1 MSSQT
6 NILLRHIDGSKAG
19 QTEKFPVSNDVE
31 IKIGRGQS
39 NNIAFDLAD
48 DSISREHCRI
58 KVNSLLPDTY
68 EITDLQSKNG
78 TYVNGKAITEKTVLY
93 AGDVIRL
100 GKEGPMLEFD
110 LDPKPASHIKQT
122 RVIDAPLAAGKE
134 TKVHTTDI
142 SNGNSAKSTPVKE
155 TIGKQTMQHIIKESE
170 KKGKKRLSIISIAL
184 LLILGTGAWLVYA
197 NKPVKTIIHEK
208 GKDSVVVVGDT
219 SKKLSPVQI
228 TKDNSK
234 NVVFIEI
241 GWNLKMTNGEQLYHV
256 KVPVKEL
263 GVINYYAAYTTN
275 TLGAIEPL
283 LCAKGEEPLGAILEP
298 IGGFGSGTGFVVD
311 PRGFIVTNRHVAAPW
326 ETTYAFKPNDF
337 PGRLYV
343 LNTRGGLSYVPGSAV
358 MPQDVAKWIPANA
371 MNLNLMNVESGVT
384 VIKGESTYM
393 DVTFANNSIRI
404 PAGKVMPSPSHDV
417 AIFKIEIVE
426 ELSAVKLLNN
436 YNEIET
442 GSEVTV
448 MGYPGMS
455 PDQYVATASNDF
467 FNRNAKVIK
476 VPVPTVSAGIVG
488 RLIKA
493 NAGTEKVAQYFNSM
507 GDYYQLTINSTGAG
521 NSGGPMFDNQGN
533 VIGIY
538 SAVNS
543 NMSFAIP
550 IKYAL
555 ELMGREDV
563 IN

>member
-122 RVIDAPLAAGKE
+122 RVIDAPLATGKE
-134 TKVHTTDI
+134 TKVHATGAT
-142 SNGNSAKSTPVKE
+142 NVTSAKATPVKE
-155 TIGKQTMQHIIKESE
+155 TIGKQTMQHIIQESE

-228 TKDNSK
+228 TKDNSR

-283 LCAKGEEPLGAILEP
+283 LCAKGEEPAGAILEP
-298 IGGFGSGTGFVVD
+298 IGGFGTGTGFVVD

-326 ETTYAFKPNDF
+326 ETTYAFKPTDF

-343 LNTRGGLSYVPGSAV
+343 LNTRGGLSHVPGRSV
-358 MPQDVAKWIPANA
+358 MPQDVATWVPANA
-371 MNLNLMNVESGVT
+371 MNLNLMNVESGIT

>member
-1 MSSQT
+1 MSNQT
-6 NILLRHIDGSKAG
+6 NILLRHIDGNKAG
-19 QTEKFPVSNDVE
+19 QIEKFIVTNDLE
-31 IKIGRGQS
+31 IKIGRGQA
-39 NNIAFDLAD
+39 NNIAYDLAD

-78 TYVNGKAITEKTVLY
+78 TFVNGKAITEKTVLF

-100 GKEGPMLEFD
+100 GKDGPTLEFD
-110 LDPKPASHIKQT
+110 LDPKPVSHIKQT
-122 RVIDAPLAAGKE
+122 RVIDAPLSAGKE
-134 TKVHTTDI
+134 TKVHATGAT
-142 SNGNSAKSTPVKE
+142 NVTSAKTTPVKE
-155 TIGKQTMQHIIKESE
+155 TIGKQTMQHIIQESE
-170 KKGKKRLSIISIAL
+170 KKGKKRLTIISIAL
-184 LLILGTGAWLVYA
+184 LLVLGTGAWLVYA
-197 NKPVKTIIHEK
+197 NKPVETIVHEK
-208 GKDSVVVVGDT
+208 GKDSVVVIGDT

-263 GVINYYAAYTTN
+263 GIINYYAAYTTN
-275 TLGAIEPL
+275 TAGAIEPL
-283 LCAKGEEPLGAILEP
+283 LCAKGEEPAGAILEP
-298 IGGFGSGTGFVVD
+298 IGGFGTGTGFVVD

-326 ETTYAFKPNDF
+326 ETTYAFKPSDF

-343 LNTRGGLSYVPGSAV
+343 LNTRGGLSHVPGRTV
-358 MPQDVAKWIPANA
+358 MPQDVATWVPANA
-371 MNLNLMNVESGVT
+371 MNLNLMNVESGIT

-455 PDQYVATASNDF
+455 PDQYVATASNDY
-467 FNRNAKVIK
+467 FNRNAKIIK

>member
-1 MSSQT
+1 MSNQT

-19 QTEKFPVSNDVE
+19 QTEKFTVSNDLE
-31 IKIGRGQS
+31 IKIGRGQA
-39 NNIAFDLAD
+39 NNIAYDLAD

-78 TYVNGKAITEKTVLY
+78 TFVNGKAITEKTVLF
-93 AGDVIRL
+93 AGDIIRL
-100 GKEGPMLEFD
+100 GKEGPTLEFD
-110 LDPKPASHIKQT
+110 LDPKPVSHIKKT
-122 RVIDAPLAAGKE
+122 RVIDAPEIPSKE
-134 TKVHTTDI
+134 TKVHATGMT
-142 SNGNSAKSTPVKE
+142 NVTGAKPTPVKE
-155 TIGKQTMQHIIKESE
+155 TIGKQTMQHIIQESE
-170 KKGKKRLSIISIAL
+170 KKGKKRMAVISIAL

-197 NKPVKTIIHEK
+197 NKPVKEIIHEK
-208 GKDSVVVVGDT
+208 GKDSVVIIGDT
-219 SKKLSPVQI
+219 SKKISPVQI

-256 KVPVKEL
+256 KVPVKEF

-275 TLGAIEPL
+275 SLGAIEPL
-283 LCAKGEEPLGAILEP
+283 LCAKGEEPAGAILDP

-326 ETTYAFKPNDF
+326 ETTYSFKSDDF
-337 PGRLYV
+337 PGRLYT
-343 LNTRGGLSYVPGSAV
+343 LNSKGGFTYIPNKVV
-358 MPQDVAKWIPANA
+358 TPQDVETWIPANA
-371 MNLNLMNVESGVT
+371 MNLNLLNVESGVT

-404 PAGKVMPSPSHDV
+404 PAGKVTPSPSHDV

-467 FNRNAKVIK
+467 FNRNAKVVK

-488 RLIKA
+488 RLVKA
-493 NAGTEKVAQYFNSM
+493 NAGTEKVAGYFNAM
-507 GDYYQLTINSTGAG
+507 GDYYQLTINSTGPG

-538 SAVNS
+538 SAGNAK
-543 NMSFAIP
+543 MSFAIP